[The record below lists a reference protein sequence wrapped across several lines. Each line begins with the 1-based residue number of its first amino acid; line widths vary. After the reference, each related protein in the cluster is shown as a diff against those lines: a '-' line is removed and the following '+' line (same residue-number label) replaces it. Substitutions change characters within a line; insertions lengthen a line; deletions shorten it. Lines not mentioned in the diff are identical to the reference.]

1 VISDNK
7 DIYKQIDALRAEK
20 NELDA
25 LIESLPP
32 LEGLQIQRA
41 KKQKTDVESRI
52 RRLEDSLL
60 PDIIA

>member
-1 VISDNK
+1 MISDNK

-52 RRLEDSLL
+52 MRLEDSLL

>member
-1 VISDNK
+1 MISDNR

>member
-1 VISDNK
+1 MISDNK